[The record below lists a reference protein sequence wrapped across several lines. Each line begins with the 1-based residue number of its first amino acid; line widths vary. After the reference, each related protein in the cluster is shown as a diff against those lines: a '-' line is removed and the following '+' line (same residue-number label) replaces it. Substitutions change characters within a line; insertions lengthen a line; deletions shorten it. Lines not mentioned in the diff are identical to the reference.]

1 MIFGR
6 IFTVEAPNTIP
17 ASGRRFIK
25 HEGYIKSG
33 WGLVDYL
40 RAAIGQQ
47 GFECVVVW
55 GKPGTGK
62 SNLARQL
69 LYRLY
74 GDWDKVLRY
83 TITGIDEMLSV
94 VDEWRTSPTTPK
106 AIILDDIS
114 RVLSRQLWQENW
126 RLYVAF
132 SKALQVIRSLFNVI
146 IVTVP
151 DIKFVPEPILNMQT
165 FEVHVTP
172 NKRYFAYRMS
182 KLPDAYKPRGG
193 YTHKYLVE
201 VREFRLEDEPQYVYE
216 RYSEKRKKMAFDA
229 MKEVQEA
236 MARQVM
242 GSEREGSVKV
252 EQDLKAEKVERRT
265 YRLICVAKCGHTWTY
280 KPVKQPANRVKCPR
294 CGSMNDFLLASS
306 AE

>member
-1 MIFGR
+1 MIFSKLYT
-6 IFTVEAPNTIP
+6 IEKPSTIP
-17 ASGRRFIK
+17 AMGKRFLRN
-25 HEGYIKSG
+25 EGYIKSG
-33 WGLVDYL
+33 WGLADYL
-40 RAAIGQQ
+40 RSAIAGQ

-69 LYRLY
+69 LYKLY
-74 GDWDKVLRY
+74 GDWEKVLRY

-94 VDEWRTSPTTPK
+94 VDEWRTSASRPP

-151 DIKFVPEPILNMQT
+151 DVRFVPEPILNMQT

-172 NKRYFAYRMS
+172 NKRYFAYRLS
-182 KLPDAYKPRGG
+182 KVPDLSKPKGG
-193 YTHKYLVE
+193 YTQKYLVE
-201 VREFRLEDEPQYVYE
+201 VGQFRLDDEPYSVYE
-216 RYSEKRKKMAFDA
+216 RYSDRRTRMAFDA

-236 MARQVM
+236 MAKRVM
-242 GSEREGSVKV
+242 EKESSVKV
-252 EQDLKAEKVERRT
+252 EQDLKPAKAERRT
-265 YRLICVAKCGHTWTY
+265 YRLVCVARCGHVWTY
-280 KPVKQPANRVKCPR
+280 KPLKQPANTVKCPR
-294 CGSMNDFLLASS
+294 CGAMNDFILASS